1 MEIQKKLTGLELLE
15 KYPLTAKIVKD
26 WFMKSMLESFKDESV
41 PEEFKQF
48 LLEQGIENDKVGKLI
63 DVNVRVLFDVF
74 DNNEIYISVFHT
86 PNTFMVSI
94 NQNDLGVKYNTR
106 KEAEH
111 AAIEK
116 AFGILENLLTP
127 SLVEE
132 IEVIDEEIVTSKEET
147 DETNN

>member
-1 MEIQKKLTGLELLE
+1 MTGLELLE
-15 KYPLTAKIVKD
+15 KYPLTKKIVKD
-26 WFMKSMLESFKDESV
+26 WFMESMLESFKDESV

-48 LLEQGIENDKVGKLI
+48 MLDQGIEDDKVGKLI
-63 DVNVRVLFDVF
+63 DVNVRILFDVF
-74 DNNEIYISVFHT
+74 DENEIYISVFHT

-116 AFGILENLLTP
+116 AFDILEAKLTP
-127 SLVEE
+127 VIEE
-132 IEVIDEEIVTSKEET
+132 IEVAGEEIVE
-147 DETNN
+147 D

>member
-1 MEIQKKLTGLELLE
+1 MSGLELLE

-74 DNNEIYISVFHT
+74 DNNEIYLNVSRIENIFMWSLA
-86 PNTFMVSI
+86 PNEFVDPRIFNS
-94 NQNDLGVKYNTR
+94 R

-116 AFGILENLLTP
+116 AFDILETKLTP
-127 SLVEE
+127 VVEE
-132 IEVIDEEIVTSKEET
+132 IEVIDEEIVKE
-147 DETNN
+147 